1 MLLHV
6 RACTSTTIF
15 LFGVWNHSSFHPGRN
30 SIQLPP
36 LSTRMYHIWNSA
48 AAVIPSGC
56 LTTGIQEPGWE
67 RRAFQLLQIY
77 ISGSS
82 NSAHPDVSQPSFFL
96 AEVLPYPNVSQ
107 PSFHSAN
114 ISGWKRRAF
123 QLPRSDISGS
133 DDSAYPESFAAILY
147 SAAGFSWS
155 FPIFATD
162 ILRYFALDIWC
173 LSPQTLLV
181 THQLQDSLVIKFGK
195 RVNNLKIFCF
205 VIFYI
210 YLSGACSREDDASFV

>member
-1 MLLHV
+1 MQGLWAGCQNDVARLVHF
-6 RACTSTTIF
+6 S
-15 LFGVWNHSSFHPGRN
+15 H
-30 SIQLPP
+30 
-36 LSTRMYHIWNSA
+36 STRMTSGILLRRHFTRMSHIPNSGA
-48 AAVIPSGC
+48 
-56 LTTGIQEPGWE
+56 GWE
-67 RRAFQLLQIY
+67 RRAFQLLRIY
-77 ISGSS
+77 ISGSF

-96 AEVLPYPNVSQ
+96 AEVLAYPNVSQ

-133 DDSAYPESFAAILY
+133 DDNAYPESFAAILY